1 MEFNL
6 TEYIIQK
13 NQSNLKKTALIYIE
27 SPQEILTFTYEE
39 IFEKLYKIAFYL
51 LQFKIPHKDQ
61 YILLRMPSNP
71 NVIFYFLG
79 SILAGFIPIP
89 ISRMLTKEEV
99 EFLINDAN
107 PDIIIYESLELPH
120 IDKDIKI
127 FEANDLLKQIYNINI
142 INKRIYNTFYNDPAF
157 MIYTSGTTGKPK
169 GVIHAQ
175 RNILGRIPIQK
186 EWIDIKPS
194 DILLHAGELNW
205 TYTLGVGV
213 MDVWSNCGT
222 TILVGSARKHLEIW
236 TWILNHYPVS
246 IFATVPSLYRRI
258 LKYYS
263 KELKFIK
270 TLRHCLTAGEALKPD
285 LWWQWTEITQRPLYE
300 ALGMTEISTYI
311 SSGPNVPTKPGS
323 PGKPQ
328 KGRNVRII
336 SVDSS
341 STEELPVKEVGLIAV
356 HKNDPGLMIRYL
368 NRPEEEALVFRDDWF
383 IGGDLAYRDENGYY
397 WFQGRNNDLMKV
409 FGYRVSPLEIEKI
422 LEQHPYIH
430 EASVCEIQKNEEI
443 SLITAFV
450 VRDQDHPLTE
460 NDVIDYCKEHLAE
473 YKLPRKVIFL
483 KELPR
488 NSAGKVLK
496 NLLKKEYDFKI

>member
-1 MEFNL
+1 MELNL
-6 TEYIIQK
+6 SEYIIQK

-27 SPQEILTFTYEE
+27 SQQEILTFTYEK

-51 LQFKIPHKDQ
+51 SQFKIPQKDQ

-99 EFLINDAN
+99 EFLIHDAN
-107 PDIIIYESLELPH
+107 PYIIIYESLELPV
-120 IDKDIKI
+120 INKNIQI
-127 FEANDLLKQIYNINI
+127 FEANSLLKEIYNINI
-142 INKRIYNTFYNDPAF
+142 INKKIYPTFYDDPAF

-186 EWIDIKPS
+186 EWMDIQPT
-194 DILLHAGELNW
+194 DVLLHAGELNW

-213 MDVWSNCGT
+213 MDVWSNGGT

-263 KELKFIK
+263 KELKSIK

-285 LWWQWTEITQRPLYE
+285 LWKQWTEITQRPLYE

-341 STEELPVKEVGLIAV
+341 STEELPINEVGLIAV
-356 HKNDPGLMIRYL
+356 HKSDPGLMIRYL

-383 IGGDLAYRDENGYY
+383 IGGDLAYRDKDGYY

-430 EASVCEIQKNEEI
+430 EASVCEIQKNKDI
-443 SLITAFV
+443 ALITAFV
-450 VRDQDHPLTE
+450 VREQDHTLTE
-460 NDVIDYCKEHLAE
+460 NDVINYCKNHLAD
-473 YKLPRKVIFL
+473 YKIPRRVIFL

-488 NSAGKVLK
+488 NNSGKVLK

>member
-6 TEYIIQK
+6 TDYIIQK

-27 SPQEILTFTYEE
+27 SQEEILTFTYEE
-39 IFEKLYKIAFYL
+39 IFNILYKISLYL

-107 PDIIIYESLELPH
+107 PDIIIYESLELPR
-120 IDKDIKI
+120 IDKNIII
-127 FEANDLLKQIYNINI
+127 FEANELLNQIYNINI
-142 INKRIYNTFYNDPAF
+142 INKRIYTTFYNDPAF

-186 EWIDIKPS
+186 EWMDIQPT

-222 TILVGSARKHLEIW
+222 TILVGNARKHLHIW
-236 TWILNHYPVS
+236 TWIMNHYPVS

-258 LKYYS
+258 LKYHS
-263 KELKFIK
+263 KELKSIK

-285 LWWQWTEITQRPLYE
+285 LWNQWTEITQKPLYE

-311 SSGPNVPTKPGS
+311 SSGSNVPTKPGS

-356 HKNDPGLMIRYL
+356 HKSDPGLMIRYL

-383 IGGDLAYRDENGYY
+383 IGGDLAYRDEDGYY

-422 LEQHPYIH
+422 LEQHPFIH
-430 EASVCEIQKNEEI
+430 EAAVCEIQKNEEI

-450 VRDQDHPLTE
+450 VREQDRALTE
-460 NDVIDYCKEHLAE
+460 NDVINYCKKHLAD

-488 NSAGKVLK
+488 NNSGKVLK